1 MTDRDKEADIP
12 QAALDLALDQ
22 APERPWPVPE
32 QASLPLASEEGNLL
46 PPKPEPPK
54 RGRGRPEG
62 ARNKRTQE
70 VADYLLSRYRSPL
83 EVLAETYSLPVEV
96 LAQKLGCTR
105 YEAKKLQLAAADK
118 LAPYLHQKQP
128 VAIDPGDGGLVSLVI
143 QAAGPAGGSAP
154 AEGGVVLD
162 MMPVEIKENQGVS
175 EGETSELDKGELDN

>member
-1 MTDRDKEADIP
+1 MTERDSEPDIP

-32 QASLPLASEEGNLL
+32 QASLPLASAEGYLL

-96 LAQKLGCTR
+96 LAQKLGCTP
-105 YEAKKLQLAAADK
+105 YEAKKLQVAAADK

-128 VAIDPGDGGLVSLVI
+128 VAIDAGERGLVQLVI
-143 QAAGPAGGSAP
+143 EAAALANGPAP
-154 AEGGVVLD
+154 AEGGVVID
-162 MMPVEIKENQGVS
+162 VTPVESEENQQVS
-175 EGETSELDKGELDN
+175 EGETAGVGQQELDK